1 MKKVKKKVQK
11 EHKLCNQPKK
21 YRKWSVELMMD
32 AMKAVAD
39 GLLSINKDAVEFGK
53 PRSMLGKSCTLY
65 NIYIHNIISIG

>member
-1 MKKVKKKVQK
+1 
-11 EHKLCNQPKK
+11 
-21 YRKWSVELMMD
+21 MMD